1 MFFACCDEIKDLT
14 LVEALQ
20 LAFSMLRDK
29 VHALGMA
36 IGDVISRLIDETLGA
51 VMKILRISSIFE
63 LKNNELLT
71 S

>member
-1 MFFACCDEIKDLT
+1 MDVPLCS
-14 LVEALQ
+14 Q